1 MLQNLG
7 DKLKGQ
13 RWLATVVLGLLA
25 LIFAVWGAYGIVN
38 VSFGAPD
45 YGLKI
50 NGERISNETLNRAW
64 QERQAQYQQMLKGSE
79 MSDVQ
84 KSALQQQLIDEYVR
98 NTLLRQRATQA
109 GYRATPAEVA
119 QAVRSEP
126 AFQLEGKYD
135 PRVAKVM
142 LAQAGIT
149 EDAYVTERREALQVG
164 QLNQGVEL
172 SEFMTPTEIARV
184 YALEN
189 EQRELR
195 YALLPADHFLSAVK
209 IDDAK
214 IKAWYDAHP
223 NDYLTPEA
231 VHLQYAELRLD
242 ALTPQVSVKPEDLQ
256 AFYEKTKSRYS
267 EGEKRHAHHILISIA
282 GPSDGKQDA
291 KADAAALAKAQEVE
305 TQLKGGKDFAE
316 LAKKYSADPGSAA
329 QGGDLGWAEKSAYVG
344 PFADALFAMQAG
356 QTSDPVKTQFG
367 YHIIKLDEIRPA
379 HVRSFD
385 EVHAELE
392 AQYRRD
398 QAGEVFG
405 DRQEQLQ
412 QKLDSGTTDLAALAK
427 QFDLQTGEVQNFTRT
442 TGGAPLGGNPAM
454 LAAVF
459 SDDVLSG
466 NKLGGPIALADDHL
480 VVFRVLSHS
489 APTPQ
494 PLASVREEIIAAI
507 KKSES
512 TAAAKAAADSAVKQL
527 DAGTGLD
534 DVAKGLGVTATSAT
548 FVARN
553 DPQLP
558 AQVREAAFA
567 MPRPNGKPV
576 DRAVALDNGGAA
588 VLSIS
593 AIKAGTAGTNPQ
605 NDTQLVSEYLRRD
618 REGAMNAYLL
628 DMQRRATVK
637 RNPNVFE

>member
-13 RWLATVVLGLLA
+13 RWLATLVLGLLA
-25 LIFAVWGAYGIVN
+25 LVFAVWGAYGIVN

-45 YGLKI
+45 YGLQV

-79 MSDVQ
+79 MSDAQ

-98 NTLLRQRATQA
+98 NTLLRQRATSA

-135 PRVAKVM
+135 PRVARVM
-142 LAQAGIT
+142 LAQAGMT
-149 EDAYVTERREALQVG
+149 EQGYVSERRESLEVG
-164 QLNQGVEL
+164 QLNQGIEL
-172 SEFMTPTEIARV
+172 SEFMTPTELARV

-209 IDDAK
+209 VDDAK
-214 IKAWYDAHP
+214 IKAWYDAHQG
-223 NDYLTPEA
+223 DYMTPEA

-267 EGEKRHAHHILISIA
+267 EGEKRHAHHILIAIA
-282 GPSDGKQDA
+282 EPKDA
-291 KADAAALAKAQEVE
+291 KAEAAALAKAQEVQ
-305 TQLKGGKDFAE
+305 TQLKAGKDFAE

-344 PFADALFAMQAG
+344 PFGDALFAMQPG

-367 YHIIKLDEIRPA
+367 YHIIKLDEVRPA

-385 EVHAELE
+385 EVRSEIDAE
-392 AQYRRD
+392 YRRD

-412 QKLDSGTTDLAALAK
+412 QKLESGTGDLESVVK

-442 TGGAPLGGNPAM
+442 TGGAPLGGNPAL

-459 SDDVLSG
+459 NDDLLSG
-466 NKLGGPIALADDHL
+466 NKLGGPVALADDTL
-480 VVFRVLSHS
+480 VIFKVLSHS
-489 APTPQ
+489 APSAQ
-494 PLASVREEIIAAI
+494 SLERVRDEIIAAI

-512 TAAAKAAADSAVKQL
+512 TAAAKAAADNAVKQL
-527 DAGTGLD
+527 DAGTSLD
-534 DVAKGLGVTATSAT
+534 EVAKSLGVTATAAA

-558 AQVREAAFA
+558 AQLRQTAFEV
-567 MPRPNGKPV
+567 PRPTGKPV
-576 DRAVALDNGGAA
+576 DRAVALENGGAA
-588 VLSIS
+588 VLTVS
-593 AIKAGTAGTNPQ
+593 AVKAGAAGANPQ
-605 NDTQLVSEYLRRD
+605 NDAQLVSEYLRRD

-628 DMQRRATVK
+628 ELQRRATVK
-637 RNPNVFE
+637 RNPNVFQ

>member
-13 RWLATVVLGLLA
+13 RWLATLVLGLLA

-50 NGERISNETLNRAW
+50 DGERISNETLNRAW

-98 NTLLRQRATQA
+98 NTLLRQRATKA

-126 AFQLEGKYD
+126 AFQLDGKYD

-149 EDAYVTERREALQVG
+149 EEGYVTERREDLQVG
-164 QLNQGVEL
+164 QLNQGIEL
-172 SEFMTPTEIARV
+172 SEFMTPSETARI

-195 YALLPADHFLSAVK
+195 YALLPADHFLSSVK

-214 IKAWYDAHP
+214 IKAWYGAHP
-223 NDYLTPEA
+223 GDYLTPEA

-242 ALTPQVSVKPEDLQ
+242 ALTPQVTIKPDDLQ
-256 AFYEKTKSRYS
+256 SLYEKTKSRYS

-282 GPSDGKQDA
+282 EPKDA

-305 TQLKGGKDFAE
+305 AQLKAGKDFTE

-356 QTSDPVKTQFG
+356 QTGDPVKTQFG
-367 YHIIKLDEIRPA
+367 YHIIRLDEIRPA

-385 EVHAELE
+385 EVQGELE
-392 AQYRRD
+392 TEYRRD

-412 QKLDSGTTDLAALAK
+412 QKLESGTTDLAALAK

-442 TGGAPLGGNPAM
+442 QGGAPLGGNPAL

-459 SDDVLSG
+459 NDDVLGG
-466 NKLGGPIALADDHL
+466 NKLGGPVALADDHL
-480 VVFRVLSHS
+480 VVFKVLSHS

-494 PLASVREEIIAAI
+494 PLASVRDEIIAAI

-512 TAAAKAAADSAVKQL
+512 TAAAKAAADNAVKQL
-527 DAGTGLD
+527 DAGTSLD
-534 DVAKGLGVTATSAT
+534 EVAKGLGVTATPAS

-558 AQVREAAFA
+558 AQVRQAAFEG
-567 MPRPNGKPV
+567 PRPNGKPV

-588 VLSIS
+588 VLSIL
-593 AIKAGTAGTNPQ
+593 AVKAGAAGSNPQ
-605 NDTQLVSEYLRRD
+605 NDEQLLSEYLRRD
-618 REGAMNAYLL
+618 REGAMNAYVLE
-628 DMQRRATVK
+628 MQRRASVK
-637 RNPNVFE
+637 RSPNIFQ

>member
-13 RWLATVVLGLLA
+13 RWLATIVLGLLA

-45 YGLKI
+45 YGLKV

-64 QERQAQYQQMLKGSE
+64 QERQAQYQQMRNGSE
-79 MSDVQ
+79 MSDVE
-84 KSALQQQLIDEYVR
+84 KSVLQHQLIDEYER
-98 NTLLRQRATQA
+98 NTVLRQRATQS

-126 AFQLEGKYD
+126 AFQLDGKYD

-142 LAQAGIT
+142 LAQAGMT
-149 EDAYVTERREALQVG
+149 EEGYVKERREALEVG
-164 QLNQGVEL
+164 QLNQAIEL
-172 SEFMTPTEIARV
+172 SEFLTPTELARV

-195 YALLPADHFLSAVK
+195 YVLLPADHFVSGVK

-214 IKAWYDAHP
+214 VKAWYDAHQG
-223 NDYLTPEA
+223 DYMTPESA
-231 VHLQYAELRLD
+231 RLQYAELRLD

-256 AFYEKTKSRYS
+256 AYYEKTKSRYS

-282 GPSDGKQDA
+282 EPKDA
-291 KADAAALAKAQEVE
+291 KADAAALAKAQQVE
-305 TQLKGGKDFAE
+305 AELKGGKDFSD

-367 YHIIKLDEIRPA
+367 YHIIRLDEIRPA

-385 EVHAELE
+385 EVHSELE
-392 AQYRRD
+392 TEYRRD

-405 DRQEQLQ
+405 DRQEKLQ
-412 QKLDSGTTDLAALAK
+412 QKLESGTTDLEAVAK
-427 QFDLQTGEVQNFTRT
+427 QFDLRTGEVQNFTRT

-459 SDDVLSG
+459 NDDVLSG
-466 NKLGGPIALADDHL
+466 NKLGGPVALADDHL
-480 VVFRVLSHS
+480 VVFKVLSHT
-489 APTPQ
+489 APTAQ
-494 PLASVREEIIAAI
+494 PLASVRDEIVAAI

-512 TAAAKAAADSAVKQL
+512 TVAAKAAADNAVKQL
-527 DAGTGLD
+527 DAGNSFD
-534 DVAKGLGVTATSAT
+534 EVAKSLGVAAAPAA

-558 AQVREAAFA
+558 AQVRQTAFEV
-567 MPRPNGKPV
+567 PPPDGKPV

-588 VLSIS
+588 VLTVS
-593 AIKAGTAGTNPQ
+593 ALKPGVAGTNPQ
-605 NDTQLVSEYLRRD
+605 NDAQLVSQYLRRD
-618 REGAMNAYLL
+618 REAAMNAYLL
-628 DMQRRATVK
+628 ELQRRATIK
-637 RNPNVFE
+637 RNPNIFE